1 MRERA
6 LAVGGD
12 LRTGPGGAGGFL
24 VEASL
29 PTDAEHLR

>member
-6 LAVGGD
+6 AAVGGD
-12 LRTGPGGAGGFL
+12 LRTGSAGAGGFL

-29 PTDAEHLR
+29 PTSADAAA